1 MFFYAKTTPNPDP
14 FKGKAANPPFKPMR
28 PSPRPATFQ
37 TWFRR
42 TPLKSGLT
50 IIVLTFYLACCDHGS
65 QVHSGN
71 TSKMIRITSPGWFI
85 CTCGDVVSSM
95 YVHLKINI
103 YIFNLYITTIIQHFE
118 FQESWANK
126 AAHWWARMN
135 LSDRVVK
142 EYTHKKGMCTHKMVQ
157 PSTYLLQPKNINSI
171 SGVEPSTF
179 TRRYRMYLYL
189 RVIEGI
195 TFFKASSWP
204 WQLSSCSLILLLYP
218 FVVFKWLPWL
228 NWSNDLWSLLATL
241 TLSILLFP
249 PHFWQLALLKREH
262 LDIHDRIAQILFERN
277 IQKETS
283 LNHPNKIGLPNEK
296 ETCAC
301 IAILW
306 SWKPNPGPH
315 LQEKLSD
322 FGYNDGVSSA

>member
-1 MFFYAKTTPNPDP
+1 MIKLSKNTRT
-14 FKGKAANPPFKPMR
+14 KKACVLTKWC
-28 PSPRPATFQ
+28 SPRH
-37 TWFRR
+37 
-42 TPLKSGLT
+42 
-50 IIVLTFYLACCDHGS
+50 IYYS
-65 QVHSGN
+65 Q
-71 TSKMIRITSPGWFI
+71 
-85 CTCGDVVSSM
+85 
-95 YVHLKINI
+95 
-103 YIFNLYITTIIQHFE
+103 
-118 FQESWANK
+118 
-126 AAHWWARMN
+126 
-135 LSDRVVK
+135 
-142 EYTHKKGMCTHKMVQ
+142 
-157 PSTYLLQPKNINSI
+157 KNINSI

-189 RVIEGI
+189 RIIEGI

-204 WQLSSCSLILLLYP
+204 WQLPPCSLILLLYP
-218 FVVFKWLPWL
+218 FGVFKWLPWL
-228 NWSNDLWSLLATL
+228 NWSNDLWSILATF

-262 LDIHDRIAQILFERN
+262 LDIHDRIAQILFERH

-315 LQEKLSD
+315 LQERLSG